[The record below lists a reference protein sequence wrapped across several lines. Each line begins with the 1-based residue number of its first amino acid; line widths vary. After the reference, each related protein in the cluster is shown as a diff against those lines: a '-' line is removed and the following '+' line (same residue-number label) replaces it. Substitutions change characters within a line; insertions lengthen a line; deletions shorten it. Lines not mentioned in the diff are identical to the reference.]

1 MHVLFYQYRVLPGKS
16 NELRGKIAGA
26 LATVMVFA
34 DSDDVGRA
42 RCGRFISQNGWKI
55 EKFIKVMFM
64 GPQQIENLS
73 CELEQVYKRAEKFGI
88 AACFDTWSSLT
99 GNLSRLS

>member
-1 MHVLFYQYRVLPGKS
+1 MHVLFYQFRVLPGKS
-16 NELRGKIAGA
+16 NKLRGKIVGA

-42 RCGRFISQNGWKI
+42 RCGRFISQNDWEI

-64 GPQQIENLS
+64 GPQQIENLN
-73 CELEQVYKRAEKFGI
+73 CELAKVYKRAEKFGI
-88 AACFDTWSSLT
+88 AACFDSWSSLA
-99 GNLSRLS
+99 GNIGRIS

>member
-16 NELRGKIAGA
+16 NKLRGKIVGA

-42 RCGRFISQNGWKI
+42 RCGRFISQNDWKL
-55 EKFIKVMFM
+55 KS
-64 GPQQIENLS
+64 LS
-73 CELEQVYKRAEKFGI
+73 KSCSWG
-88 AACFDTWSSLT
+88 
-99 GNLSRLS
+99 LSRLRI